1 MSRRRLALAALLLA
15 AFGGL
20 LGLSSAAPDGG
31 RVRSMVL
38 ALSWQPAFCEG
49 APGRPECRALGPGD
63 RAARAFSLHG
73 LWPGGRG
80 TAYCGAAAA
89 LEDRRWSD
97 LPEPEIDR
105 ETAAALAR
113 AMPGMR
119 SGLHRHQWAKH
130 GSCAGTDADRYFD
143 MALALTAEVNGSI
156 LAEAFRRRTGA
167 RLTAGEIRAVIGHA
181 FGEAAAGRTAILC
194 RDGMIVELRLHL
206 RGRIDPDARLARLM
220 AAARSVPAGC
230 RGGRVDPA

>member
-1 MSRRRLALAALLLA
+1 MRRPRLALAVVLLA
-15 AFGGL
+15 ACGTW
-20 LGLSSAAPDGG
+20 LGLGSAALDGG
-31 RVRSMVL
+31 RAQSMVL

-49 APGRPECRALGPGD
+49 APGRPECRALRPGD

-73 LWPGGRG
+73 LWPGDRG
-80 TAYCGAAAA
+80 VTYCGAATA
-89 LEDRRWSD
+89 LKDRRWSD
-97 LPEPEIDR
+97 LPEPGIDR

-130 GSCAGTDADRYFD
+130 GSCAGTDADRYFAT
-143 MALALTAEVNGSI
+143 ALALTAEANGSI

-167 RLTAGEIRAVIGHA
+167 RLTAGEIRAVVAQA
-181 FGEAAAGRTAILC
+181 FGEAAAGRISILC

-206 RGRIDPDARLARLM
+206 RGQIDPAARLAPLM
-220 AAARSVPAGC
+220 AAARSVPPGC
-230 RGGRVDPA
+230 RGGRVDPV